1 MLGLDVG
8 FEVTGVELGALE
20 GLDDGDELGDIE
32 GVPDGDVVGY
42 GKSYIINRRHQ
53 VSNHVIQIIE

>member
-32 GVPDGDVVGY
+32 GVPDGDDVGY
-42 GKSYIINRRHQ
+42 DNIIIKSRHQ
-53 VSNHVIQIIE
+53 VSNNVVGTNN